1 MGIFNEFNKKE
12 KPFFTGIARGFGFGS
27 GGGGVAAAAVDTSVS
42 GGTKVENV
50 PDSPGIQWNYF
61 TFPNSSNLTVS
72 DGPVTVDILV
82 VGGGGGGGYD
92 YSSGGSG
99 GGGGGGVVFR
109 EGIELATGTYDV
121 SVGQGDDASVPDY
134 SQPGTGGDGGTGGAS
149 SFNMPNSAPF
159 SPFPAGYVALGG
171 GGGASAMPGNANTV
185 GTPGGSGGGGGSNTG
200 AGGNTHY
207 RSPNPQGIPTVSLD
221 YGHGGVGQQSGPS
234 TAAANG
240 RGGGGGGAGGDTRF
254 TPNQNRNGGGIGY
267 KVNNFFLPTAVPSAF
282 KNALG
287 GNQPA
292 PLGGGI
298 GDTDQEFLY
307 FGGGGGASDNV
318 PGTNQKM
325 HGAGGMGGGGCGGSN
340 SATYNESDIPGCSQA
355 SQFKY
360 YEIQRTSVATSMPG
374 PWPGSTVDGTAP
386 GLDGRGGGGAG
397 NGMDDPVNQDCK
409 GGDGGDGIVIIRSR
423 INNKTLSATGGDSNY
438 TYNGRKIHKYTT
450 TGSTTFV
457 VNSGSG
463 TVEYFVV
470 AGGGSGGA
478 DTEGDGGGGG
488 AGGVRSGLLAVSPG
502 PYTVTVGA
510 GGARQP
516 GPEAVGNSGSN
527 SVFSTIT
534 AHGGGGGGG
543 ANTGS
548 PPSAIGANGGCGGGG
563 SGEDP
568 NARGRGYNP
577 LTPSPIIGGIP
588 APHPYTIR
596 EGCPGGGGDTSSG
609 NRTGGGGGGAGSP
622 GGNGRP
628 DDGGIGG
635 VGVQAPNTFWD
646 PSNPLGTSGPSD
658 YNFYFA
664 GGGGGGS
671 QSGNSSPG
679 PVAGGGGGGVN
690 SGTGDDA
697 TANTGGGGG
706 GGNTGG
712 AGGSGIVLIAYYPS

>member
-1 MGIFNEFNKKE
+1 MSIFRDFFVKE
-12 KPFFTGIARGFGFGS
+12 KPVFTGITRGIGGFGFG
-27 GGGGVAAAAVDTSVS
+27 GGGAAAADSGSVSVS
-42 GGTKVENV
+42 GGTKVESV
-50 PDSPGIQWNYF
+50 SDAPGIQWNYF
-61 TFPNSSNLTVS
+61 TFPNSSDLTVS
-72 DGPVTVDILV
+72 GGPVTVDILV
-82 VGGGGGGGYD
+82 VGGGGAGGFED
-92 YSSGGSG
+92 RSGAAG
-99 GGGGGGVVFR
+99 GGGAGGVVFR
-109 EGIELATGTYDV
+109 EGITLTNGTYNV
-121 SVGQGDDASVPDY
+121 TVGRGGLTGPSNIPDF
-134 SQPGTGGDGGTGGAS
+134 GTATTADGGTPSA
-149 SFNMPNSAPF
+149 FNMPGSSPH
-159 SPFPAGYVALGG
+159 SPFPAGYIALGG
-171 GGGASAMPGNANTV
+171 GGGGSPGPSNGDTV
-185 GTPGGSGGGGGSNTG
+185 GGPGGSGGGGSSTSG

-221 YGHGGVGQQSGPS
+221 YGHGGSGQTSDPS
-234 TAAANG
+234 VSEG

-254 TPNQNRNGGGIGY
+254 SPNQQRNGGAIGY
-267 KVNNFFLPTAVPSAF
+267 KVNNFFLPSAVPSAF

-318 PGTNQKM
+318 PGTDQKM
-325 HGAGGMGGGGCGGSN
+325 HGAGGWGGGGNAGSN
-340 SATYNESDIPGCSQA
+340 SAPYNESDIPGITSN

-360 YEIQRTSVATSMPG
+360 YENHRTSVSKSMPG
-374 PWPGSTVDGTAP
+374 TWGSDTTAP

-397 NGMDDPVNQDCK
+397 NGMDQPSPQDCPGGA
-409 GGDGGDGIVIIRSR
+409 GGDGVVIIRSR
-423 INNKTLSATGGDSNY
+423 INNQTLSASGGDSNY
-438 TYNGRKIHKYTT
+438 TYNGKKIHKYTT

-510 GGARQP
+510 GGGRQP

-534 AHGGGGGGG
+534 AHGGAGGGG

-548 PPSAIGANGGCGGGG
+548 PPTAIGGNGGCGGGG

-568 NARGRGYNP
+568 NSRGFGYNP
-577 LTPSPIIGGIP
+577 LTPSPVIGAIP

-596 EGCPGGGGDTSSG
+596 EGCPGGHGATASG
-609 NRTGGGGGGAGSP
+609 NRSGGGGGGAGSP
-622 GGNGRP
+622 GGNGRS
-628 DDGGIGG
+628 DNGGIGG

-646 PSNPLGTSGPSD
+646 PSNPLGTSGPADS
-658 YNFYFA
+658 NFYFA

-671 QSGNSSPG
+671 QSGNSSPT
-679 PVAGGGGGGVN
+679 PAAGGGGGGVN

>member
-27 GGGGVAAAAVDTSVS
+27 GGGAAAAPEGLSVS

-61 TFPNSSNLTVS
+61 TFPNSTDLTVS
-72 DGPVTVDILV
+72 GGPVVVDILV

-92 YSSGGSG
+92 YNSGGSG
-99 GGGGGGVVFR
+99 GGGGGGVIFR
-109 EGIELATGTYDV
+109 EGITLATGTYNV
-121 SVGQGDDASVPDY
+121 SVGQGDDAAVPDY

-171 GGGASAMPGNANTV
+171 GGGASAMPSNANTV
-185 GTPGGSGGGGGSNTG
+185 GTPGGSGGGGGATTG
-200 AGGNTHY
+200 SGGNTHY
-207 RSPNPQGIPTVSLD
+207 RPANPQGIPTVSLD
-221 YGHGGVGQQSGPS
+221 YGHGGVGYQSSPS
-234 TAAANG
+234 PGEG

-254 TPNQNRNGGGIGY
+254 SPNQQRNGGAIGY
-267 KVNNFFLPTAVPSAF
+267 KVNNFFLPSAVPSAF

-318 PGTNQKM
+318 PGSNQKM
-325 HGAGGMGGGGCGGSN
+325 HGAGGWGGGGNAGSN
-340 SATYNESDIPGCSQA
+340 STAFNESDIPGCTQNR
-355 SQFKY
+355 QFKY
-360 YEIQRTSVATSMPG
+360 YENHRTSVATSMPG

-386 GLDGRGGGGAG
+386 GVDGRGGGGAG
-397 NGMDDPVNQDCK
+397 NGMDDPVSQNCK

-423 INNKTLSATGGDSNY
+423 INNQTLSATGGDSNY
-438 TYNGRKIHKYTT
+438 TYNGKKIHKYTT
-450 TGSTTFV
+450 TGSSTFV
-457 VNSGSG
+457 VDSGSG

-470 AGGGSGGA
+470 AGGGSGGY

-510 GGARQP
+510 GGAAK
-516 GPEAVGNSGSN
+516 GTTGGGNNGSN

-543 ANTGS
+543 ATS
-548 PPSAIGANGGCGGGG
+548 PSVGANGGSGGGG
-563 SGEDP
+563 SGESGT
-568 NARGRGYNP
+568 ARGRGYNP
-577 LTPSPIIGGIP
+577 LTPSPVIGAIP

-596 EGCPGGGGDTSSG
+596 EGCPGGAGDTTPG
-609 NRTGGGGGGAGSP
+609 QRTGGGGGGAGSP
-622 GGNGRP
+622 GANSIPNG
-628 DDGGIGG
+628 GGIGG

-646 PSNPLGTSGPSD
+646 PSNPLGTSGPAD
-658 YNFYFA
+658 GNFYFA
-664 GGGGGGS
+664 GGGGGGVFS
-671 QSGNSSPG
+671 SGPGPG
-679 PVAGGGGGGVN
+679 PVAGGGGAGGT
-690 SGTGDDA
+690 SGSGGA
-697 TANTGGGGG
+697 GTANTGGGGG
-706 GGNTGG
+706 GGVGGG